1 MKKVFTFILFVL
13 TSCMFVSCVEKL
25 LPGESYLILKV
36 DNQSGDDVYCWVFSK
51 KKEHGRI
58 HCENIDT
65 RKIKIPSLELRE
77 IICFY
82 DPFGGDND
90 RKNWKWAFD
99 NYADTVYV
107 VFDRVA
113 DKIQEWQRV
122 QNDKQVDRVMRFTI
136 DDVPQSKTFS
146 VVYDGNNSEQK

>member
-1 MKKVFTFILFVL
+1 MKKVFTFALFVL

-58 HCENIDT
+58 HCETDVT
-65 RKIKIPSLELRE
+65 EPIKIPSSKSKE

-82 DPFGGDND
+82 DMAGGDND
-90 RKNWKWAFD
+90 RKNWKWAFED
-99 NYADTVYV
+99 ADTVYV

-113 DKIQEWQRV
+113 DRINDWRMV

-146 VVYDGNNSEQK
+146 VVYDGNKSEQK

>member
-13 TSCMFVSCVEKL
+13 TSCMFVSCIEKL

-36 DNQSGDDVYCWVFSK
+36 DNQSGEDAYCWVFSK
-51 KKEHGRI
+51 NNEHGRI

-65 RKIKIPSLELRE
+65 RKIKIPSLESRE

-99 NYADTVYV
+99 YYADTVYV

-113 DKIQEWQRV
+113 DRIEEWQRV
-122 QNDKQVDRVMRFTI
+122 QNDKQVDRVMRYTI
-136 DDVPQSKTFS
+136 DAVPQSKTLS
-146 VVYDGNNSEQK
+146 IVYFGNKPEGK

>member
-25 LPGESYLILKV
+25 LPGESYLILEV

-51 KKEHGRI
+51 KKENVRMRF
-58 HCENIDT
+58 ETDVT
-65 RKIKIPSLELRE
+65 EPIKIPSSKSKE

-82 DPFGGDND
+82 DMAGGDND
-90 RKNWKWAFD
+90 RKNWKWAFED
-99 NYADTVYV
+99 ADTVYV

-113 DKIQEWQRV
+113 DRINDWRMV
-122 QNDKQVDRVMRFTI
+122 QNDQQVDRIMRFTI

-146 VVYDGNNSEQK
+146 VVYDGNKSEQK